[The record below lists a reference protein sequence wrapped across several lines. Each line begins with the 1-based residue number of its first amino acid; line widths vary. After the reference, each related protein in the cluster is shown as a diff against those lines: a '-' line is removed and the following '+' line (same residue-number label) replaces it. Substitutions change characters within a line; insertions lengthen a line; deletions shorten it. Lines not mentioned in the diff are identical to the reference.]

1 MQQQR
6 VLHLPEQWAFYDIK
20 VPFGVTF
27 LGVLGF
33 RLFVQ
38 GWGCYHATQ
47 AGLKHEMCLLFHP
60 QCWNCRS
67 MPPHSAAPRS
77 RMLWVSALSYS
88 APWRESDR
96 ETVIS
101 GID

>member
-1 MQQQR
+1 M
-6 VLHLPEQWAFYDIK
+6 A
-20 VPFGVTF
+20 
-27 LGVLGF
+27 
-33 RLFVQ
+33 
-38 GWGCYHATQ
+38 Q

-77 RMLWVSALSYS
+77 RMLWLSALSYS

-96 ETVIS
+96 GDCKLRYRLAPVSVPFKITVLFCLKCGHTQLTVRVEGFASPCFFIS
-101 GID
+101 MK